1 MDKHSGKATIT
12 GHFGDDEYRH
22 KGSVI
27 PPIHMNS
34 LFVFEDAEACSKA
47 FEAPYQNYIYTRGMN
62 PTVELFEKKIA
73 ALEKG
78 ESCRAFASGMA
89 AISSAIMS
97 CVKQGDHIITIN
109 TVYGPAKDFMTVY
122 LKKFGI
128 ECTMVD
134 GRDYNDFV
142 HAAKEN
148 TTLIYLESPSSYLMR
163 MQDLKSISEFAKT
176 KGIKTIIDNSWA
188 TPIFQN
194 PINFG
199 IDLVVHS
206 ATKYISGHSDVVAGV
221 VVGSKEH
228 IAAMSTNEH
237 ALFGGILSPF
247 DAWLLTR
254 GIRTLSVRMKHVE
267 SAAVRIAE
275 FLENHPKVKYVLH
288 PGLKSFTQY
297 ELAHKQMQGM
307 SGLLTFCVESFDVAE
322 KVINKLQLFG
332 IGVSWG
338 GFESLVMSPCIPMG
352 KQNIASSIKNTQ
364 YEEGMIRIS
373 IGLED
378 VEDLIVDLDNALSTI

>member
-1 MDKHSGKATIT
+1 MDMYNKKETIAA
-12 GHFGDDEYRH
+12 HLGDNDYRH

-62 PTVELFEKKIA
+62 PTVELLEKKIA

-78 ESCRAFASGMA
+78 EACRAFASGMA

-109 TVYGPAKDFMTVY
+109 TVYGPAKEFMTVY
-122 LKKFGI
+122 LKRFGI

-134 GRDYNDFV
+134 GRDYNDFIK
-142 HAAKEN
+142 AAKEN

-163 MQDLKSISEFAKT
+163 LQDLNRISEFAKS

-194 PINFG
+194 PLDFG

-206 ATKYISGHSDVVAGV
+206 ATKYISGHSDVVAGLV
-221 VVGSKEH
+221 IGSSGH
-228 IAAMSTNEH
+228 IAALSTNEH

-254 GIRTLSVRMKHVE
+254 GLRTLSVRMKHVQAV
-267 SAAVRIAE
+267 AAQIAV
-275 FLENHPKVKYVLH
+275 FLEEHPKVKYVLY
-288 PGLKSFTQY
+288 PGLKSFPQY
-297 ELAHKQMQGM
+297 ELALQQFQGM
-307 SGLLTFCVESFDVAE
+307 SGLLTFCVENFGAAE

-352 KQNIASSIKNTQ
+352 KQNIAANINNTQ

-378 VEDLIVDLDNALSTI
+378 VEDLIADLDNALSEI

>member
-1 MDKHSGKATIT
+1 MDKYLNKGTIAV
-12 GHFGDDEYRH
+12 HLGDNEYRH
-22 KGSVI
+22 KGSVV

-62 PTVELFEKKIA
+62 PTVELFEKKMA

-78 ESCRAFASGMA
+78 EDCRAFASGMA

-97 CVKQGDHIITIN
+97 YIKQGDHIITIN
-109 TVYGPAKDFMTVY
+109 TVYGPAKEFMTVY
-122 LKKFGI
+122 LKRFGV

-142 HAAKEN
+142 KATKDN
-148 TTLIYLESPSSYLMR
+148 TSLIYIESPSSYLMR
-163 MQDLKSISEFAKT
+163 LQDLKKISAFAKG

-194 PINFG
+194 PIEFG

-221 VVGSKEH
+221 VVGSKQD
-228 IAAMSTNEH
+228 IAALSTNEH

-254 GIRTLSVRMKHVE
+254 GLRTLNVRMKHVQ
-267 SAAVRIAE
+267 AAAIQIAE
-275 FLENHPKVKYVLH
+275 FLERHPKVKSVIY
-288 PGLKSFTQY
+288 PGLKSFPQY
-297 ELAHKQMQGM
+297 ELAQQQMNGM
-307 SGLLTFCVESFDVAE
+307 SGLLTFCVENFEAAE
-322 KVINKLQLFG
+322 CVINKLQLFG

-352 KQNIASSIKNTQ
+352 KQNIAANIKNTQ
-364 YEEGMIRIS
+364 FEEGMIRIS

-378 VEDLIVDLDNALSTI
+378 MEDLITDLDHALNSI